1 MSHPLENLVT
11 EHTSNGR
18 DLQGELDTAL
28 WKLETLQEN
37 MAQLELSREDQGWEL
52 LTAQGKRDMSREG
65 IIRHAEQHRVIA
77 IANPLVRRGL
87 QLTAAYVF
95 GQGVG
100 TVAKGDAVNALVQDF
115 LDDPTVRQV
124 FAGAQAN
131 SRNQIA
137 LGTDGNMFF
146 ALPTDPMTGAV
157 TIRDIPMDEV
167 AEIITAPGD
176 REQVQFYLRVWSERD
191 PNSGQYLNRKAAY
204 PALRYSPVTKH
215 RRIRISPTETAPVQW
230 NTPVYHVAVNQQKGQ
245 QWGTADVFSA
255 IPWARAYSD
264 FLNDWAKLVKALS
277 RIAWK
282 VTSRGKPGRSQQARA
297 EAHRMGDMPAGS
309 TAVTLG
315 DTQLEPMPKTGAT
328 IDSESARPLATMVA
342 AAFGL
347 PVTTLLSDPGQTGAR
362 AVAETLNLPT
372 RLVMEDRQ
380 EVWRETRRQILEYAI
395 LQAVLAPRGPL
406 RRRGRVERTGD
417 MLRPV
422 FREDGEGTLDVTFP
436 PLGDTPVET
445 LMDALVK
452 ADSTGKVPPL
462 VTLEQILRAL
472 RIRDVDEILKTVT
485 DEDGN
490 FIPPQAT
497 VDQSA
502 GRQAAAALRRGED
515 PTNYL

>member
-11 EHTSNGR
+11 EQNNGR
-18 DLQGELDTAL
+18 DLRGELDTAL

-52 LTAQGKRDMSREG
+52 LTAQGRKDMTREG
-65 IIRHAEQHRVIA
+65 IVRHAEQHRVMA

-100 TVAKGDAVNALVQDF
+100 TTAKGDAVNALVQDF
-115 LDDPTVRQV
+115 LDDPTVRRV

-131 SRNQIA
+131 TRNQIA
-137 LGTDGNMFF
+137 LGTDGNLFF

-157 TIRDIPMDEV
+157 TIRDIPIDEIT
-167 AEIITAPGD
+167 EIITAPGD
-176 REQVQFYLRVWSERD
+176 REQVQYYLRVWSERD
-191 PNSGQYLNRKAAY
+191 PDSGRYLNRKAAY
-204 PALRYSPVTKH
+204 PALRYMPVTKQ
-215 RRIRISPTETAPVQW
+215 RRIQVGPSETAPVQW
-230 NTPVYHVAVNQQKGQ
+230 DTPVYHVAVNQLKGQ

-282 VTSRGKPGRSQQARA
+282 VTSRGKPGRAQQARA
-297 EAHRMGDMPAGS
+297 EAHRMGEMPAGS

-315 DTQLEPMPKTGAT
+315 DSQLEPMPKTGAT
-328 IDSESARPLATMVA
+328 IDSESARPVATMVA

-372 RLVMEDRQ
+372 RLVMEERQ
-380 EVWRETRRQILEYAI
+380 EVWRETRRQLLEYVI
-395 LQAVLAPRGPL
+395 LQAVAAPRGAL
-406 RRRGRVERTGD
+406 RGRGRVERVGN

-445 LMDALVK
+445 LVDAVVK

-472 RIRDVDEILKTVT
+472 RIRDVDEIIKSVT

-490 FIPPQAT
+490 FIPPQT
-497 VDQSA
+497 TTDQAA
-502 GRQAAAALRRGED
+502 GRHAADVLRRGGNPSD
-515 PTNYL
+515 VL